1 MKNIV
6 KKIFNTFKEYFLLFI
21 LLMLSLM
28 ILTLNEKTEVKK
40 IRSYAFASFAVW
52 AELLNTAINNDDPE
66 LKELQYENAKLMLQ
80 VNKLRELAFENTELK
95 TLLNY
100 NITSQQKLIPT
111 SIVSKN
117 ISKTQGVYI
126 ISVGLRDSIAKSMPV
141 LNDKGLVG
149 IVTEVSDNYSLVQ
162 TLQSSSLKISAS
174 IPRSNIHGIVSWD
187 GDKLVLSNIPTTN
200 DINKGDRVVTS
211 ILSSIFP
218 PSIPIGLVVGKETN
232 ISGLLSEVTVQP
244 FVDVTFAKNVF
255 VLAAV
260 QSSEI
265 DTLELNLLSK

>member
-1 MKNIV
+1 MKNIL
-6 KKIFNTFKEYFLLFI
+6 KIIFNKSKEYILLFI
-21 LLMLSLM
+21 LLILSL
-28 ILTLNEKTEVKK
+28 ITLTLNNNAEVKK

-52 AELLNTAINNDDPE
+52 AELINATMSADDTK
-66 LKELQYENAKLMLQ
+66 LLELQNTNAKLMLQ
-80 VNKLRELAFENTELK
+80 VNKLREFALENSELK

-100 NITSQQKLIPT
+100 NITSQYKLIPT

-117 ISKTQGVYI
+117 ISKIQGVYI
-126 ISVGLRDSIAKSMPV
+126 ISVGFKDSIAKSMPV
-141 LNDKGLVG
+141 LNEKGLIG
-149 IVTEVSDNYSLVQ
+149 IVTEVSENYSLVQ
-162 TLQSSSLKISAS
+162 TLHSSALKISAS
-174 IPRSNIHGIVSWD
+174 IPRSNIHGVISWN

-218 PSIPIGLVVGKETN
+218 PSIPIGLVVEKETN
-232 ISGLLSEVTVQP
+232 ISGLLSDVTVQP

-255 VLAAV
+255 VLATV
-260 QSSEI
+260 RSSQI